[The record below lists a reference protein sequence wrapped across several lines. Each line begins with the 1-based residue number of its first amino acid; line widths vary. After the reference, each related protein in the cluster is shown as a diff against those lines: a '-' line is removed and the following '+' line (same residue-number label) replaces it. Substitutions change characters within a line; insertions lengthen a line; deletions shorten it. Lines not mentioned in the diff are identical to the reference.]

1 MSDVDNLELGDDAQ
15 FIPVRLVGS
24 DRSGNEEHIGDFQK
38 GVALSGMNLTD
49 VITQMPIAYMK
60 KVPGSIPPQFVW
72 EVPHLNK
79 VFWYIFFQ
87 VMPAGAPVEVDLDGR
102 RQLLY

>member
-1 MSDVDNLELGDDAQ
+1 MSEIEVGDDAQ

-24 DRSGNEEHIGDFQK
+24 DREGNEEHIGDFQK
-38 GVALSGMNLTD
+38 GVALSGMNVTD
-49 VITQMPIAYMK
+49 VISQMPIAHLT
-60 KVPGSIPPQFVW
+60 KVPHTNPPIFVW

-87 VMPAGAPVEVDLDGR
+87 VMPAGAPVEVDIDGR